1 MGELVIN
8 DSVRIDITSFYQS
21 FTQASSV
28 TLSVNF
34 NYNSYTDDLS
44 RQLQSFLEEGSIESI
59 KIYFQDELI
68 YTTDIFNKL
77 NYASFG
83 RDFRNDENNSGSL
96 SFEVM

>member
-21 FTQASSV
+21 FSQTSNV

-34 NYNSYTDDLS
+34 KYSSYTDDLS
-44 RQLQSFLEEGSIESI
+44 RQLHSFLEEGSVESV
-59 KIYFQDELI
+59 KIYFNDELI

-83 RDFRNDENNSGSL
+83 RDFTNDEANNGSL
-96 SFEVM
+96 SFELA